1 MKINLNTNRNFRTAG
16 IVIAAFATLGTAA
29 CGGAAELIES
39 QAEAIAPA
47 EEQVAD
53 AIEAYNNT
61 DELEEVVSALQ
72 SEVDRLQGELS
83 DAQEVSSDTQ
93 TQEPSPSTPASSSRS
108 DSSAPAEEPMNEEP
122 TYEEP
127 APAEEP
133 TYEEPAPAEEPMNEE
148 PTYEEPAPAEQPMNE
163 EPTYEEPAPAEEP
176 MNEEPETGERTTIA
190 ANPEVEG
197 EDCSS
202 VKDLNRYTLDINGG
216 AEVIAND
223 LANPGDV
230 CDFYNFK
237 VEGLDNSNI
246 KSGVLRF
253 VLSCDDDRFIEANNQ
268 GRGGF
273 DWRVGG
279 PDGTKYHCGDSWEQ
293 SVSYQSY
300 QRSIAIYV
308 NPAQS
313 EGSANYQLTVVPIP
327 N

>member
-16 IVIAAFATLGTAA
+16 IVIAALATLGTAA

-47 EEQVAD
+47 EQQVAD
-53 AIEAYNNT
+53 AMEAYNNT

-83 DAQEVSSDTQ
+83 EAQEVSSDTQ
-93 TQEPSPSTPASSSRS
+93 TQEPSASTPASSSRS
-108 DSSAPAEEPMNEEP
+108 DSSVPA
-122 TYEEP
+122 
-127 APAEEP
+127 
-133 TYEEPAPAEEPMNEE
+133 EEPAPAEEPMNEE
-148 PTYEEPAPAEQPMNE
+148 PMNE
-163 EPTYEEPAPAEEP
+163 EPTYEEPETEEL
-176 MNEEPETGERTTIA
+176 TTIA

-216 AEVIAND
+216 AEVISND

-237 VEGLDNSNI
+237 VEGLDNFNI

-293 SVSYQSY
+293 SVYYQSY

>member
-39 QAEAIAPA
+39 QAEAVAPA
-47 EEQVAD
+47 EQQVAD
-53 AIEAYNNT
+53 AMEAYNNT

-93 TQEPSPSTPASSSRS
+93 TQEPSASTPASSSRS

-127 APAEEP
+127 AHAEE
-133 TYEEPAPAEEPMNEE
+133 
-148 PTYEEPAPAEQPMNE
+148 PMNE

-176 MNEEPETGERTTIA
+176 MNEESETEELTTIA

-202 VKDLNRYTLDINGG
+202 VKDLNQYTLDINGG

-300 QRSIAIYV
+300 QKSIAIYV

>member
-47 EEQVAD
+47 EQQVAD
-53 AIEAYNNT
+53 AMEAFNNT
-61 DELEEVVSALQ
+61 DELEEVVTALQ

-83 DAQEVSSDTQ
+83 DAQAVSSDTQ
-93 TQEPSPSTPASSSRS
+93 TQEPSASTPASSSRS
-108 DSSAPAEEPMNEEP
+108 DSSAPAEEPTYDEPAPAEEPMNEEP

-133 TYEEPAPAEEPMNEE
+133 MNEE
-148 PTYEEPAPAEQPMNE
+148 SETEEL
-163 EPTYEEPAPAEEP
+163 
-176 MNEEPETGERTTIA
+176 TTIA

-313 EGSANYQLTVVPIP
+313 EGSADYQLTVVPIP

>member
-47 EEQVAD
+47 EQQVAD
-53 AIEAYNNT
+53 AMEAYNNT
-61 DELEEVVSALQ
+61 DELEEVVTALQ

-93 TQEPSPSTPASSSRS
+93 TQEPSASTPASSSRS
-108 DSSAPAEEPMNEEP
+108 DSSAPAEEPMNEEPAPAEEPMNEEP

-133 TYEEPAPAEEPMNEE
+133 TYEEPETEEL
-148 PTYEEPAPAEQPMNE
+148 
-163 EPTYEEPAPAEEP
+163 
-176 MNEEPETGERTTIA
+176 TTIA

-237 VEGLDNSNI
+237 VEGLDNFNI

>member
-39 QAEAIAPA
+39 QAEAVAPA
-47 EEQVAD
+47 EQQVAD
-53 AIEAYNNT
+53 AMEAYNNT

-93 TQEPSPSTPASSSRS
+93 TQEPSASTPASSSRS

-133 TYEEPAPAEEPMNEE
+133 MNEEPMNEE
-148 PTYEEPAPAEQPMNE
+148 PGTEEL
-163 EPTYEEPAPAEEP
+163 
-176 MNEEPETGERTTIA
+176 TTIA
-190 ANPEVEG
+190 ANPEVAG

-202 VKDLNRYTLDINGG
+202 VKDLNQYTLDINGG
-216 AEVIAND
+216 AEVISND

-230 CDFYNFK
+230 CDFFTFK
-237 VEGLDNSNI
+237 VDGLDNSNI

>member
-1 MKINLNTNRNFRTAG
+1 M
-16 IVIAAFATLGTAA
+16 
-29 CGGAAELIES
+29 
-39 QAEAIAPA
+39 
-47 EEQVAD
+47 
-53 AIEAYNNT
+53 
-61 DELEEVVSALQ
+61 
-72 SEVDRLQGELS
+72 
-83 DAQEVSSDTQ
+83 
-93 TQEPSPSTPASSSRS
+93 
-108 DSSAPAEEPMNEEP
+108 
-122 TYEEP
+122 
-127 APAEEP
+127 
-133 TYEEPAPAEEPMNEE
+133 YEEPAPAEEPM
-148 PTYEEPAPAEQPMNE
+148 
-163 EPTYEEPAPAEEP
+163 YEEPAPAEEP
-176 MNEEPETGERTTIA
+176 MYEEPAPAEEPKTEELTTIA

-216 AEVIAND
+216 AEVISND

-237 VEGLDNSNI
+237 VEGLDNFNI

-293 SVSYQSY
+293 SVYYQSY

-313 EGSANYQLTVVPIP
+313 EGSANYQLTVVTIP

>member
-39 QAEAIAPA
+39 QAEAVAPA
-47 EEQVAD
+47 EQQVAD
-53 AIEAYNNT
+53 AMEAYNNT
-61 DELEEVVSALQ
+61 DELEEVVTALQ

-93 TQEPSPSTPASSSRS
+93 TQEPSASTPASSSRS

-122 TYEEP
+122 
-127 APAEEP
+127 ASAEEP
-133 TYEEPAPAEEPMNEE
+133 TYEEPAPADEPMNEE
-148 PTYEEPAPAEQPMNE
+148 SETEEL
-163 EPTYEEPAPAEEP
+163 
-176 MNEEPETGERTTIA
+176 TTIA

-202 VKDLNRYTLDINGG
+202 VKDLNQYTLDINGG

>member
-39 QAEAIAPA
+39 QAEAVAPA
-47 EEQVAD
+47 EQQDAD
-53 AIEAYNNT
+53 AMEAYNNT

-93 TQEPSPSTPASSSRS
+93 TQEPSASTPASSSRS

-133 TYEEPAPAEEPMNEE
+133 
-148 PTYEEPAPAEQPMNE
+148 MNE

-176 MNEEPETGERTTIA
+176 MNEESETEELTTIA

-202 VKDLNRYTLDINGG
+202 VKDLNQYTLDINGG

>member
-47 EEQVAD
+47 EQQVAD
-53 AIEAYNNT
+53 AMEAYNNT

-83 DAQEVSSDTQ
+83 DAQEVPSDTQ
-93 TQEPSPSTPASSSRS
+93 TQEPSASTPASSSRS
-108 DSSAPAEEPMNEEP
+108 DSS
-122 TYEEP
+122 

-148 PTYEEPAPAEQPMNE
+148 PETEEL
-163 EPTYEEPAPAEEP
+163 
-176 MNEEPETGERTTIA
+176 TTIA

-202 VKDLNRYTLDINGG
+202 VKDLNQYTLDINGG

-300 QRSIAIYV
+300 QKSIAIYV

>member
-39 QAEAIAPA
+39 QAEAVAPA
-47 EEQVAD
+47 EQQVAD
-53 AIEAYNNT
+53 AMEAYNNT
-61 DELEEVVSALQ
+61 DELEEVVTALQ

-93 TQEPSPSTPASSSRS
+93 TQEPSASTPASSSRS
-108 DSSAPAEEPMNEEP
+108 DSSAPAEEP

-133 TYEEPAPAEEPMNEE
+133 TYEEPAPADEPMNEE
-148 PTYEEPAPAEQPMNE
+148 SETEEL
-163 EPTYEEPAPAEEP
+163 
-176 MNEEPETGERTTIA
+176 TTIA

-202 VKDLNRYTLDINGG
+202 VKDLNQYTLDINGG

>member
-16 IVIAAFATLGTAA
+16 VMIAAFATLGTAA
-29 CGGAAELIES
+29 CSGAAELIES

-47 EEQVAD
+47 EQQVTD
-53 AIEAYNNT
+53 AMEAYNNT

-83 DAQEVSSDTQ
+83 NAQEVSSDTQ
-93 TQEPSPSTPASSSRS
+93 TQEPSTSTPASSARS
-108 DSSAPAEEPMNEEP
+108 DSSAPVEEPAPTEEPM
-122 TYEEP
+122 YEEP
-127 APAEEP
+127 APTEEP
-133 TYEEPAPAEEPMNEE
+133 IY
-148 PTYEEPAPAEQPMNE
+148 
-163 EPTYEEPAPAEEP
+163 
-176 MNEEPETGERTTIA
+176 EEPETEELTTIA

-300 QRSIAIYV
+300 QRSIAIYI

-313 EGSANYQLTVVPIP
+313 EGSAYYHLTVVPIP

>member
-39 QAEAIAPA
+39 QAEAVAPA
-47 EEQVAD
+47 EQQDAD
-53 AIEAYNNT
+53 AMEAYNNT

-93 TQEPSPSTPASSSRS
+93 TQEPSASTPASSSRS

-133 TYEEPAPAEEPMNEE
+133 
-148 PTYEEPAPAEQPMNE
+148 MNE

-176 MNEEPETGERTTIA
+176 MNEESETEELTTIA

-223 LANPGDV
+223 LANPGDI

-300 QRSIAIYV
+300 QKSIAIYV

-313 EGSANYQLTVVPIP
+313 EGSSNYQLTVVPIP

>member
-1 MKINLNTNRNFRTAG
+1 MKINLNNNRNFRTAG

-39 QAEAIAPA
+39 QAEAVAPA
-47 EEQVAD
+47 EQQVAD
-53 AIEAYNNT
+53 AMEAYNNT

-93 TQEPSPSTPASSSRS
+93 TQEPSASTPASSSRS

-133 TYEEPAPAEEPMNEE
+133 MNEE
-148 PTYEEPAPAEQPMNE
+148 SETEEL
-163 EPTYEEPAPAEEP
+163 
-176 MNEEPETGERTTIA
+176 TTIA

-202 VKDLNRYTLDINGG
+202 VKDLNQYTLDINGG

>member
-16 IVIAAFATLGTAA
+16 IVIAAFATIGTAA

-47 EEQVAD
+47 EQQVAD
-53 AIEAYNNT
+53 AMEAYNNT

-83 DAQEVSSDTQ
+83 EAQEVSSDTQ
-93 TQEPSPSTPASSSRS
+93 TQEPSASTPASSSRS
-108 DSSAPAEEPMNEEP
+108 DSSAPAEEP

-127 APAEEP
+127 ETAEEP
-133 TYEEPAPAEEPMNEE
+133 MNEEPAPAEEPMNEE
-148 PTYEEPAPAEQPMNE
+148 P
-163 EPTYEEPAPAEEP
+163 
-176 MNEEPETGERTTIA
+176 MNEEPETEELTTIA

-237 VEGLDNSNI
+237 VEGLDNFNI

-293 SVSYQSY
+293 SVYYQSY
-300 QRSIAIYV
+300 QRSIAIYI

>member
-47 EEQVAD
+47 EQQVAD
-53 AIEAYNNT
+53 AMEAYNNT

-83 DAQEVSSDTQ
+83 EAQEVSSDTQ
-93 TQEPSPSTPASSSRS
+93 TQEPSASTPASSSQS
-108 DSSAPAEEPMNEEP
+108 DSSAPE
-122 TYEEP
+122 
-127 APAEEP
+127 
-133 TYEEPAPAEEPMNEE
+133 EEPAPAEEPMNEE
-148 PTYEEPAPAEQPMNE
+148 PMNE
-163 EPTYEEPAPAEEP
+163 EPTYEEPETEEL
-176 MNEEPETGERTTIA
+176 TTIA

-216 AEVIAND
+216 AEVISND

-237 VEGLDNSNI
+237 VEGLDNFNI

-293 SVSYQSY
+293 SVYYQSY
-300 QRSIAIYV
+300 QRSIAIYI

>member
-1 MKINLNTNRNFRTAG
+1 M
-16 IVIAAFATLGTAA
+16 
-29 CGGAAELIES
+29 
-39 QAEAIAPA
+39 
-47 EEQVAD
+47 
-53 AIEAYNNT
+53 EAYNNT
-61 DELEEVVSALQ
+61 DQLEEVVSALQ

-83 DAQEVSSDTQ
+83 DAQEVLSDTQ
-93 TQEPSPSTPASSSRS
+93 TQEPSASTPASSSSS
-108 DSSAPAEEPMNEEP
+108 DSSAPTEEP

-127 APAEEP
+127 ETEEL
-133 TYEEPAPAEEPMNEE
+133 TA
-148 PTYEEPAPAEQPMNE
+148 
-163 EPTYEEPAPAEEP
+163 
-176 MNEEPETGERTTIA
+176 IA
-190 ANPEVEG
+190 TNPEVEG

-237 VEGLDNSNI
+237 VEGLDNFNI

-253 VLSCDDDRFIEANNQ
+253 ILSCDDDRFIEANNQ

-293 SVSYQSY
+293 SVYYQSY

-313 EGSANYQLTVVPIP
+313 EGSAYYHLTVVPIP

>member
-39 QAEAIAPA
+39 QAEAVAPA
-47 EEQVAD
+47 EQQVAD
-53 AIEAYNNT
+53 AMEAYNNT
-61 DELEEVVSALQ
+61 DELEEVVTALQ

-93 TQEPSPSTPASSSRS
+93 TQEPSASTPASSSRS
-108 DSSAPAEEPMNEEP
+108 DSSAPAEEP

-127 APAEEP
+127 APAD
-133 TYEEPAPAEEPMNEE
+133 EPMNEE
-148 PTYEEPAPAEQPMNE
+148 SETEEL
-163 EPTYEEPAPAEEP
+163 
-176 MNEEPETGERTTIA
+176 TTIA

-202 VKDLNRYTLDINGG
+202 VKDLNQYTLDINGG

>member
-39 QAEAIAPA
+39 QAEAVAPA
-47 EEQVAD
+47 EQQDAD
-53 AIEAYNNT
+53 AMEAYNNT

-93 TQEPSPSTPASSSRS
+93 TQEPSASTPASSSRS

-133 TYEEPAPAEEPMNEE
+133 
-148 PTYEEPAPAEQPMNE
+148 
-163 EPTYEEPAPAEEP
+163 
-176 MNEEPETGERTTIA
+176 MNEEPETEELTTIA

-202 VKDLNRYTLDINGG
+202 VKDLNQYTLDINGG

-300 QRSIAIYV
+300 QKSIAIYV

>member
-1 MKINLNTNRNFRTAG
+1 MKINLNSNRNFRTAG

-47 EEQVAD
+47 EQQVAD
-53 AIEAYNNT
+53 AMEAYNNT

-108 DSSAPAEEPMNEEP
+108 DSS
-122 TYEEP
+122 
-127 APAEEP
+127 
-133 TYEEPAPAEEPMNEE
+133 APAEEPMNEE

-313 EGSANYQLTVVPIP
+313 EGSANYQLTVVPIL

>member
-47 EEQVAD
+47 EQQVAD
-53 AIEAYNNT
+53 AMEAYNNT

-93 TQEPSPSTPASSSRS
+93 TQEPSASTPASSSRS

-133 TYEEPAPAEEPMNEE
+133 MNEE
-148 PTYEEPAPAEQPMNE
+148 SETEEL
-163 EPTYEEPAPAEEP
+163 
-176 MNEEPETGERTTIA
+176 TTIA

>member
-1 MKINLNTNRNFRTAG
+1 
-16 IVIAAFATLGTAA
+16 
-29 CGGAAELIES
+29 
-39 QAEAIAPA
+39 
-47 EEQVAD
+47 
-53 AIEAYNNT
+53 
-61 DELEEVVSALQ
+61 
-72 SEVDRLQGELS
+72 
-83 DAQEVSSDTQ
+83 
-93 TQEPSPSTPASSSRS
+93 
-108 DSSAPAEEPMNEEP
+108 MNEESE
-122 TYEEP
+122 TEEL
-127 APAEEP
+127 
-133 TYEEPAPAEEPMNEE
+133 
-148 PTYEEPAPAEQPMNE
+148 
-163 EPTYEEPAPAEEP
+163 
-176 MNEEPETGERTTIA
+176 TTIA

-202 VKDLNRYTLDINGG
+202 VKDLNQYTLDINGG

-237 VEGLDNSNI
+237 VDGLDNFNI

-300 QRSIAIYV
+300 QKSIAIYV

>member
-47 EEQVAD
+47 EQQVAD
-53 AIEAYNNT
+53 AMEAYNNT

-93 TQEPSPSTPASSSRS
+93 TQEPSASTPASSSRS

-133 TYEEPAPAEEPMNEE
+133 MNEE
-148 PTYEEPAPAEQPMNE
+148 SETEEL
-163 EPTYEEPAPAEEP
+163 
-176 MNEEPETGERTTIA
+176 TTIA

-216 AEVIAND
+216 AEVISND

-300 QRSIAIYV
+300 QKSIAIYV

-313 EGSANYQLTVVPIP
+313 EGSSNYQLTVVPIP

>member
-47 EEQVAD
+47 EQQVAD
-53 AIEAYNNT
+53 AMEAYNNT
-61 DELEEVVSALQ
+61 DELEEVVTALQ

-83 DAQEVSSDTQ
+83 NAQEVSSDTQ
-93 TQEPSPSTPASSSRS
+93 TQEPSASTPASSSRS
-108 DSSAPAEEPMNEEP
+108 DSSAPAEEP

-127 APAEEP
+127 ETAEE
-133 TYEEPAPAEEPMNEE
+133 
-148 PTYEEPAPAEQPMNE
+148 PMNE

-176 MNEEPETGERTTIA
+176 MNEEPEAEELTTIA

-313 EGSANYQLTVVPIP
+313 EGSASYQLTVVPIP

>member
-39 QAEAIAPA
+39 QAEAVAPA
-47 EEQVAD
+47 EQQVAD
-53 AIEAYNNT
+53 AMEAYNNT

-93 TQEPSPSTPASSSRS
+93 TQEPSASTPASSSRS

-133 TYEEPAPAEEPMNEE
+133 
-148 PTYEEPAPAEQPMNE
+148 MNE

-176 MNEEPETGERTTIA
+176 MKEESETEELTTIA

-202 VKDLNRYTLDINGG
+202 VKDLNQYTLDINGG

>member
-16 IVIAAFATLGTAA
+16 IVIAALATLGTAA

-39 QAEAIAPA
+39 QAEAVAPA
-47 EEQVAD
+47 EQQVAD
-53 AIEAYNNT
+53 AMEAYNNT

-83 DAQEVSSDTQ
+83 EAQEVSSDTQ
-93 TQEPSPSTPASSSRS
+93 TQEPSASTPASSSRS
-108 DSSAPAEEPMNEEP
+108 DSSLPA
-122 TYEEP
+122 
-127 APAEEP
+127 
-133 TYEEPAPAEEPMNEE
+133 EEPAPAEEPMNEE
-148 PTYEEPAPAEQPMNE
+148 PTYEEPETE
-163 EPTYEEPAPAEEP
+163 EL
-176 MNEEPETGERTTIA
+176 TTIA

-216 AEVIAND
+216 AEVISND

-237 VEGLDNSNI
+237 VEGLDNFNI

>member
-47 EEQVAD
+47 EQQVAD
-53 AIEAYNNT
+53 AMEAFNNT
-61 DELEEVVSALQ
+61 DELEEVVTALQ

-83 DAQEVSSDTQ
+83 DAQAVSSDTQ
-93 TQEPSPSTPASSSRS
+93 TQEPSASTPASSSRS
-108 DSSAPAEEPMNEEP
+108 DSSAPAEEPTYDEPAPAEEPMNEEP

-133 TYEEPAPAEEPMNEE
+133 MNEE
-148 PTYEEPAPAEQPMNE
+148 SETEEL
-163 EPTYEEPAPAEEP
+163 
-176 MNEEPETGERTTIA
+176 TTIA

-293 SVSYQSY
+293 SVYYQSY

-313 EGSANYQLTVVPIP
+313 EGSADYQLTVVPIP

>member
-16 IVIAAFATLGTAA
+16 ILIAAFATLGTAA

-47 EEQVAD
+47 EQQVAD
-53 AIEAYNNT
+53 AMEAYNNT

-83 DAQEVSSDTQ
+83 EAQEVPSDTQ
-93 TQEPSPSTPASSSRS
+93 AQEPSASTPASSSRS
-108 DSSAPAEEPMNEEP
+108 DSSAPE
-122 TYEEP
+122 EEP

-133 TYEEPAPAEEPMNEE
+133 TNEEPTNEEPTNEE
-148 PTYEEPAPAEQPMNE
+148 PTYEEP
-163 EPTYEEPAPAEEP
+163 TYEEPETEEL
-176 MNEEPETGERTTIA
+176 TTIA

-216 AEVIAND
+216 AEVISND

-237 VEGLDNSNI
+237 VEGLDNFNI

-293 SVSYQSY
+293 SVYYQSY

>member
-47 EEQVAD
+47 EQQVAD
-53 AIEAYNNT
+53 AMEAYNNT
-61 DELEEVVSALQ
+61 DELEEVVTALQ

-83 DAQEVSSDTQ
+83 DAQEVLSDTQ
-93 TQEPSPSTPASSSRS
+93 TQEPSASTPASSSSS
-108 DSSAPAEEPMNEEP
+108 DSSAPTEEP

-127 APAEEP
+127 ETEEL
-133 TYEEPAPAEEPMNEE
+133 TA
-148 PTYEEPAPAEQPMNE
+148 
-163 EPTYEEPAPAEEP
+163 
-176 MNEEPETGERTTIA
+176 IA

-202 VKDLNRYTLDINGG
+202 VKDLNRYTLDINCG
-216 AEVIAND
+216 AEVISND

-237 VEGLDNSNI
+237 VEGLDNFNI

-253 VLSCDDDRFIEANNQ
+253 ILSCDDDRFIEANNQ

-293 SVSYQSY
+293 SVYYQSY

>member
-39 QAEAIAPA
+39 QAEAVAPA
-47 EEQVAD
+47 EQQVAD
-53 AIEAYNNT
+53 AMEAYNNT

-93 TQEPSPSTPASSSRS
+93 TQEPSASTPASSSRS
-108 DSSAPAEEPMNEEP
+108 DSS
-122 TYEEP
+122 

-148 PTYEEPAPAEQPMNE
+148 PASAE
-163 EPTYEEPAPAEEP
+163 EPTYEEPAPADEP
-176 MNEEPETGERTTIA
+176 MNEESETEELTTIA

-202 VKDLNRYTLDINGG
+202 VKDLNQYTLDINGG

>member
-39 QAEAIAPA
+39 QAEAVAPA
-47 EEQVAD
+47 EQQVAD
-53 AIEAYNNT
+53 AMEAYNNT

-93 TQEPSPSTPASSSRS
+93 TQEPSASTPASSSRS

-148 PTYEEPAPAEQPMNE
+148 SETEEL
-163 EPTYEEPAPAEEP
+163 
-176 MNEEPETGERTTIA
+176 TTIA

-202 VKDLNRYTLDINGG
+202 VKDLNQYTLDINGG

>member
-47 EEQVAD
+47 EQQVAD
-53 AIEAYNNT
+53 AMEAYNNT

-93 TQEPSPSTPASSSRS
+93 TQEPSASTPASSSRS

-122 TYEEP
+122 
-127 APAEEP
+127 
-133 TYEEPAPAEEPMNEE
+133 APAEEPMNEE
-148 PTYEEPAPAEQPMNE
+148 PTYDEPAPAEEPMNE

-176 MNEEPETGERTTIA
+176 MNEEPETEELTTIA

>member
-39 QAEAIAPA
+39 QAEAVAPA
-47 EEQVAD
+47 EQQVAD
-53 AIEAYNNT
+53 AMEAYNNT

-93 TQEPSPSTPASSSRS
+93 TQEPSASTPASSSRS

-133 TYEEPAPAEEPMNEE
+133 MNEE
-148 PTYEEPAPAEQPMNE
+148 SETEEL
-163 EPTYEEPAPAEEP
+163 
-176 MNEEPETGERTTIA
+176 TTIA

-202 VKDLNRYTLDINGG
+202 VKDLNQYTLDINGG

>member
-39 QAEAIAPA
+39 QAEAVAPA
-47 EEQVAD
+47 EQQVAD
-53 AIEAYNNT
+53 AMEAYNNT

-93 TQEPSPSTPASSSRS
+93 TQEPSASTPASSSRS

-133 TYEEPAPAEEPMNEE
+133 
-148 PTYEEPAPAEQPMNE
+148 MNE

-176 MNEEPETGERTTIA
+176 MKEESETEELTTIA

-202 VKDLNRYTLDINGG
+202 VKDLNQYTLDINGG

-300 QRSIAIYV
+300 QKSIAIYV

>member
-39 QAEAIAPA
+39 QAEAVAPA
-47 EEQVAD
+47 EQQVAD
-53 AIEAYNNT
+53 AMEAYNNT

-93 TQEPSPSTPASSSRS
+93 TQEPSASTPASSSRS

-133 TYEEPAPAEEPMNEE
+133 
-148 PTYEEPAPAEQPMNE
+148 MNE

-176 MNEEPETGERTTIA
+176 MNEESETEELTTIA

-202 VKDLNRYTLDINGG
+202 VKDLNQYTLDINGG

>member
-39 QAEAIAPA
+39 QAEAVAPA
-47 EEQVAD
+47 EQQVAD
-53 AIEAYNNT
+53 AMEAYNNT

-83 DAQEVSSDTQ
+83 DAQEVPSDTQ
-93 TQEPSPSTPASSSRS
+93 TQEPSASTPASSSRS
-108 DSSAPAEEPMNEEP
+108 DSSAPAEEP

-133 TYEEPAPAEEPMNEE
+133 TYEEPETAEE
-148 PTYEEPAPAEQPMNE
+148 PTYEEPS
-163 EPTYEEPAPAEEP
+163 PAEEP
-176 MNEEPETGERTTIA
+176 MNEEPETEELTTIA

-202 VKDLNRYTLDINGG
+202 VKDLNQYTLDINGG

-300 QRSIAIYV
+300 QKSIAIYV

>member
-39 QAEAIAPA
+39 QAEAVAPA
-47 EEQVAD
+47 EQQVAD
-53 AIEAYNNT
+53 AMEAYNNT

-93 TQEPSPSTPASSSRS
+93 TQEPSASTPASSSRS

-133 TYEEPAPAEEPMNEE
+133 
-148 PTYEEPAPAEQPMNE
+148 MNE

-176 MNEEPETGERTTIA
+176 MNEESETEELTTIA

-202 VKDLNRYTLDINGG
+202 VKDLNQYTLDINGG

-300 QRSIAIYV
+300 QKSIAIYV

>member
-39 QAEAIAPA
+39 QAEAVAPA
-47 EEQVAD
+47 EQQVAD
-53 AIEAYNNT
+53 AMEAYNNT

-108 DSSAPAEEPMNEEP
+108 DSSAPAEEP
-122 TYEEP
+122 
-127 APAEEP
+127 

-148 PTYEEPAPAEQPMNE
+148 SETEEL
-163 EPTYEEPAPAEEP
+163 
-176 MNEEPETGERTTIA
+176 TTIA

-202 VKDLNRYTLDINGG
+202 VKDLNQYTLDINGG

-300 QRSIAIYV
+300 QKSIAIYV

>member
-47 EEQVAD
+47 EQQVAD
-53 AIEAYNNT
+53 AMEAYNNT

-127 APAEEP
+127 APAE
-133 TYEEPAPAEEPMNEE
+133 
-148 PTYEEPAPAEQPMNE
+148 QPMNE

-202 VKDLNRYTLDINGG
+202 VKDLNQYTLDINGG

>member
-39 QAEAIAPA
+39 QAEAVAPA
-47 EEQVAD
+47 EQQVAD
-53 AIEAYNNT
+53 AMEAYNNT

-93 TQEPSPSTPASSSRS
+93 TQEPSASTPASSSRS
-108 DSSAPAEEPMNEEP
+108 DSSAPAEEPTYEEPAPAEEPMNEEPASAEEP

-133 TYEEPAPAEEPMNEE
+133 TYEEPAPADEPMNEE
-148 PTYEEPAPAEQPMNE
+148 SETEEL
-163 EPTYEEPAPAEEP
+163 
-176 MNEEPETGERTTIA
+176 TTIA

-202 VKDLNRYTLDINGG
+202 VKDLNQYTLDINGG